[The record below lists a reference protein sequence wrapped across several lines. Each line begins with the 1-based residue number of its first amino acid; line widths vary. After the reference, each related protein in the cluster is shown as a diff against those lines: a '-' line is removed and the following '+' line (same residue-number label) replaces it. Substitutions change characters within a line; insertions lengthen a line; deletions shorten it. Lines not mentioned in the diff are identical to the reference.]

1 MLKLKYRCPRVTH
14 HHEDAM
20 RLIRLA
26 LLVSVFAL
34 PSVATAQA
42 MDTLAVGERVR
53 VRVAATRG
61 YTNLFFGSI
70 SAISADTLVLDIPG
84 GKGTIILPRVA
95 ISEVAK
101 TAGRES
107 RFRNLPMALPLIA
120 STALLAALPPL
131 HGGPHANALNNQ
143 RYVLIAISTLPLVSM
158 FMRTPPEHW
167 EPTTRWLEGRAP

>member
-1 MLKLKYRCPRVTH
+1 
-14 HHEDAM
+14 M

-26 LLVSVFAL
+26 LLVSAFAL

-42 MDTLAVGERVR
+42 TDTLAVGERVR

-70 SAISADTLVLDIPG
+70 SALSADTLILEIPG
-84 GKGTIILPRVA
+84 GKGTVILPRVA

-107 RFRNLPMALPLIA
+107 RFRNLPLALPMIA
-120 STALLAALPPL
+120 SAALLAALPPL
-131 HGGPHANALNNQ
+131 HGPHSNALNNQ
-143 RYVLIAISTLPLVSM
+143 RYVLIGLSTVPLISI

-167 EPTTRWLEGRAP
+167 EPTTRWLEGRTR

>member
-1 MLKLKYRCPRVTH
+1 MRS
-14 HHEDAM
+14 M
-20 RLIRLA
+20 RLAVFTLLA
-26 LLVSVFAL
+26 LTM
-34 PSVATAQA
+34 PATTFGQTS
-42 MDTLAVGERVR
+42 DSLSVGERVR

-61 YTNLFFGSI
+61 YTNLFFGNI
-70 SAISADTLVLDIPG
+70 SSLSTDTLILDIPG

-120 STALLAALPPL
+120 STAMLAALPPL
-131 HGGPHANALNNQ
+131 HGGPHSNALNNQ
-143 RYVLIAISTLPLVSM
+143 RYVLIGLSAVPLISM

-167 EPTTRWLEGRAP
+167 EPTTRWLEGRAR

>member
-1 MLKLKYRCPRVTH
+1 MRS
-14 HHEDAM
+14 M
-20 RLIRLA
+20 RLAVLTLLA
-26 LLVSVFAL
+26 LTTPTIASGQTSDSLNL
-34 PSVATAQA
+34 
-42 MDTLAVGERVR
+42 GERVR

-70 SAISADTLVLDIPG
+70 SALSADTLILDIPG

-107 RFRNLPMALPLIA
+107 RFRNLPRTLPLIA
-120 STALLAALPPL
+120 STVMFATLPTL
-131 HGGPHANALNNQ
+131 HGPHSNALNNQ
-143 RYVLIAISTLPLVSM
+143 RYVLVALSALPLVSM

-167 EPTTRWLEGRAP
+167 EPTTRWLEGRAR